1 MANYINTNRYLTEEI
16 DVKDE
21 KTIIFDS
28 IESQKQFMSEID
40 EDST

>member
-1 MANYINTNRYLTEEI
+1 MVKYSNINRYLTEEI

-28 IESQKQFMSEID
+28 IESQQQFMSEID